1 MKEQTP
7 IIKKVKKVSGGG
19 HHGGSWKVAY
29 ADFVTAMMAFF
40 LLLWLITMTSPEKR
54 ARLAHYFKYFS
65 IFEKSGSSIL
75 EGQSGVTPYPGTPLM
90 EQIREEKPSREE
102 KEEKTPDSDN
112 TGSEIGGIP
121 KLKKTELAEK
131 LKFLVQY
138 SLIEVKDQVMID
150 VIPEGVRIQ
159 VVDQEG
165 RPMFSPGSAQLSPE
179 AKKILKVITDAIN
192 GLDNKI
198 TIDGHTDATGYSY
211 GKYTNWELATAR
223 ASAARQEMERNGLNP
238 DRIARVSG
246 YAATQPLFPENP
258 NDPRNRRISITIL
271 FPEVPSKSS
280 TR

>member
-40 LLLWLITMTSPEKR
+40 LLLWLITMTSQEKK
-54 ARLAHYFKYFS
+54 ARLANYFKYFS
-65 IFEKSGSSIL
+65 IFEKSGSSIFDA
-75 EGQSGVTPYPGTPLM
+75 QPGVTPYPGTPLM
-90 EQIREEKPSREE
+90 EQIRENKPSEDEKPSDNR
-102 KEEKTPDSDN
+102 DSQL
-112 TGSEIGGIP
+112 GGVP
-121 KLKKTELAEK
+121 KLRKTELVEK

-138 SLIEVKDQVMID
+138 SLMEVKDQIMID
-150 VIPEGVRIQ
+150 VVPEGVRIQ
-159 VVDQEG
+159 VIDQEG
-165 RPMFSPGSAQLSPE
+165 KFMFAPGSAQLNPE

-198 TIDGHTDATGYSY
+198 TIDGHTDATGYSS
-211 GKYTNWELATAR
+211 GGRYTNWELATAR

-271 FPEVPSKSS
+271 FPDSTSK
-280 TR
+280 

>member
-1 MKEQTP
+1 MKEQKP

-75 EGQSGVTPYPGTPLM
+75 DGQTGVTPYPGAPLM
-90 EQIREEKPSREE
+90 EQIKESESKKEEKP
-102 KEEKTPDSDN
+102 PDHFDV
-112 TGSEIGGIP
+112 GSEIGGVP
-121 KLKKTELAEK
+121 KLRKAELVEK

-138 SLIEVKDQVMID
+138 SLMEVKDQVMID
-150 VIPEGVRIQ
+150 TVPEGVRIQ

-165 RPMFSPGSAQLSPE
+165 RSMFAPGSAQLSPE

-198 TIDGHTDATGYSY
+198 TIDGHTDATGYSA
-211 GKYTNWELATAR
+211 GRYTNWELATAR
-223 ASAARQEMERNGLNP
+223 ASAARQEMERNGLDP
-238 DRIARVSG
+238 DRISRVSG

-271 FPEVPSKSS
+271 FPEGSGRSG
-280 TR
+280 R

>member
-65 IFEKSGSSIL
+65 IFEKSGSSML
-75 EGQSGVTPYPGTPLM
+75 DGQSGVTPYPGTPLM
-90 EQIREEKPSREE
+90 EQIREEKPT
-102 KEEKTPDSDN
+102 KEEKTADSDN

-159 VVDQEG
+159 VIDQEG
-165 RPMFSPGSAQLSPE
+165 RPMFAPGSAQLSPE

-223 ASAARQEMERNGLNP
+223 ASAARQEMERDGLNP

-271 FPEVPSKSS
+271 FPEAPTKSLK
-280 TR
+280 

>member
-1 MKEQTP
+1 MKEQAP

-65 IFEKSGSSIL
+65 VFEKSGSSIL
-75 EGQSGVTPYPGTPLM
+75 EGQPGVTPYPGTPQQ
-90 EQIREEKPSREE
+90 EQIREEPRTEEE
-102 KEEKTPDSDN
+102 KRGTLLSDS
-112 TGSEIGGIP
+112 EPRGIP
-121 KLKKTELAEK
+121 KLQKAELAEK

-150 VIPEGVRIQ
+150 VVPEGVRIQ
-159 VVDQEG
+159 IVDQEG
-165 RPMFSPGSAQLSPE
+165 KPMFAPGSAQLSPE
-179 AKKILKVITDAIN
+179 AKKILKVITDALN

-198 TIDGHTDATGYSY
+198 TIDGHTDATGYTS

-223 ASAARQEMERNGLNP
+223 ASAARQEMERNGFNP

-258 NDPRNRRISITIL
+258 SDPRNRRISITVL
-271 FPEVPSKSS
+271 FPEYK
-280 TR
+280 

>member
-29 ADFVTAMMAFF
+29 ADFMTAMMAFF

-54 ARLAHYFKYFS
+54 ARLAQYFKYFS

-75 EGQSGVTPYPGTPLM
+75 EGQPGVTPYPGTPQM
-90 EQIREEKPSREE
+90 EQIREEEPKKDEEEYREPS
-102 KEEKTPDSDN
+102 S
-112 TGSEIGGIP
+112 GSEIGGIP
-121 KLKKTELAEK
+121 KLKKGELAEK

-150 VIPEGVRIQ
+150 VVPEGVRIQ
-159 VVDQEG
+159 IVDQEG
-165 RPMFSPGSAQLSPE
+165 KPMFAPGSAQLSPE

-192 GLDNKI
+192 GLDNRI
-198 TIDGHTDATGYSY
+198 TIDGHTDASGYAS
-211 GKYTNWELATAR
+211 GKYTNWELSTAR
-223 ASAARQEMERNGLNP
+223 ASAARQEMERDGLNP

-246 YAATQPLFPENP
+246 YAATQPLFPDP
-258 NDPRNRRISITIL
+258 NDSRNRRISITIL
-271 FPEVPSKSS
+271 FPDQS
-280 TR
+280 R